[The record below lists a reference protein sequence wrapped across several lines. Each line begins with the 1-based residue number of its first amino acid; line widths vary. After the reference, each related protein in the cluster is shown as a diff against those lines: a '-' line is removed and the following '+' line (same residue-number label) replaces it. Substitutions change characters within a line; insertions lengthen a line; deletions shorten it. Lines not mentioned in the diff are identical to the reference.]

1 MTAPTASDIVAA
13 GYKMTANAPAPVVA
27 RCAEEV
33 KSAYL
38 LKCVTETEIA
48 NAVANSAIGKAWTV
62 LTFLR
67 YMQDTEFATRTG
79 GERKRFE
86 YGDRLTW
93 TAAIKNSAARRLAEL
108 KLSKGIY
115 HVRFDDI
122 CEVYYRTQLFH

>member
-33 KSAYL
+33 LNAYL
-38 LKCVTETEIA
+38 LKCVTAQEVTDAMAGSE
-48 NAVANSAIGKAWTV
+48 IGKAWTV

-93 TAAIKNSAARRLAEL
+93 TAAIKSSAARRLAEL
-108 KLSKGIY
+108 KLSKNLY

-122 CEVYYRTQLFH
+122 CEVYYRTQFFY

>member
-1 MTAPTASDIVAA
+1 MNSPTAADIIAA

-33 KSAYL
+33 LDAYL
-38 LKCVTETEIA
+38 LKCVTAQEVSDA
-48 NAVANSAIGKAWTV
+48 NAASEIGKAWTV

-93 TAAIKNSAARRLAEL
+93 TAAIKNSAAKRLSEL
-108 KLSKGIY
+108 KLSKGLY

-122 CEVYYRTQLFH
+122 CEVYFRTQLFN

>member
-1 MTAPTASDIVAA
+1 
-13 GYKMTANAPAPVVA
+13 MTANAPAPVVA

-33 KSAYL
+33 KTAYL
-38 LKCVTETEIA
+38 LKCVTETDIA

-86 YGDRLTW
+86 YGDHLAW
-93 TAAIKNSAARRLAEL
+93 EASIKNSAARRLSEL
-108 KLSKGIY
+108 KLSAGLY
-115 HVRFDDI
+115 HVRFDDV
-122 CEVYYRTQLFH
+122 CGVYFRTQFFM

>member
-1 MTAPTASDIVAA
+1 MNAPTAQDIITS

-33 KSAYL
+33 KTAYL
-38 LKCVTETEIA
+38 LKCVTETDIA

-86 YGDRLTW
+86 YGDHLAW
-93 TAAIKNSAARRLAEL
+93 EASIKNSAARRLSEL
-108 KLSKGIY
+108 KLSAGLY
-115 HVRFDDI
+115 HVRFDDV
-122 CEVYYRTQLFH
+122 CGVYFRTQFFM